1 MYPKLSEGI
10 TSANQSGELPKEAQ
24 FHSTEQQLKFCYIKV
39 RNLSAE
45 AKIMF

>member
-10 TSANQSGELPKEAQ
+10 ASANQSCELPKEAQ
-24 FHSTEQQLKFCYIKV
+24 FHSTVQLKFCYIKV